1 MKQTELQ
8 RKKRIK
14 AKMDKIEIVI
24 GNLLRAGVIV
34 SAIIM
39 IIGFALLIITGMTGY
54 SADYHPHDF
63 HQIFTGVILL
73 KPYAIMMLGIFCL
86 ILTPVLRV
94 LVSIYSFYKEH
105 DYLYVNITTFVIIVL
120 AFSFW
125 LGIHK

>member
-1 MKQTELQ
+1 MNQLDLQ
-8 RKKRIK
+8 REKRIQ
-14 AKMDKIEIVI
+14 AKMNKIEIVI

-34 SAIIM
+34 SAVIM
-39 IIGFALLIITGMTGY
+39 IIGFALLIITGKTGY
-54 SADYHPHDF
+54 PAGYHPHDF
-63 HQIFTGVILL
+63 KQIFTGIVDL

-105 DYLYVNITTFVIIVL
+105 DYLYVYITSFVMIVL